1 MKSVLV
7 LGGNG
12 LLGSEIIKLSSV
24 EFNFIK
30 VDRNVHSIEELI
42 ERHNPVAIINSVAS
56 LPSADDKIS
65 FETNYEYPLRWIKV
79 IEERNFK
86 KIKWIQVSSY
96 FELQQKYGRN
106 DSYTKYKAQIRKEL
120 ENLSSKG
127 SLELTSIFMP
137 YLTGLNER
145 TNRIIPTLLNIPRTE
160 GEVMLSSGTQYL
172 PVLTA
177 SDAAKAVFSSLETD
191 QLNCSATPVWYSSV
205 KDLVSLVSKFLDTSR
220 VVFNSEMRALDADF
234 PKVDFPNNVKKWE
247 PQIQL
252 EEYLKMS
259 AGLRNKPLQGNQ

>member
-12 LLGSEIIKLSSV
+12 LLGSEIIKLSNE

-30 VDRNVHSIEELI
+30 VDRSVHSIEDFI

-65 FETNYEYPLRWIKV
+65 FETNYEYPWRWIKV
-79 IEERNFK
+79 IKERSFK
-86 KIKWIQVSSY
+86 QIKWIQISSY
-96 FELQQKYGRN
+96 FELQQKYGRD
-106 DSYTKYKAQIRKEL
+106 DSYTKYKARIRKDL
-120 ENLSSKG
+120 ENLSSEG

-145 TNRIIPTLLNIPRTE
+145 SNRIIPTLLNIPRTQ
-160 GEVMLSSGTQYL
+160 GEVLLSSGTQYL

-177 SDAAKAVFSSLETD
+177 SDAARAVFSCLETD
-191 QLNCSATPVWYSSV
+191 QLNCSAIPVWYSSV

-220 VVFNSEMRALDADF
+220 VVFNSDMRALDADF
-234 PKVDFPNNVKKWE
+234 PKVEFPKNVKGWK

-252 EEYLKMS
+252 EDYFKISVGSCDKPLK
-259 AGLRNKPLQGNQ
+259 RNK